1 MRPQVKRIMET
12 FETSRLR
19 ADRIRGEHG
28 SLVRLM
34 FQDERVCATLGGV
47 LTDARCDRALR
58 RNLDHWDQYGFGIWH
73 FFDRQTDAFVGRA
86 GLRHHQTDDGSNIE
100 LSYTVMP
107 EFWDHGYATEMS
119 ARILEIGF
127 GELRLQEVICF
138 TWVTNLPSR
147 CVMEKLGFVFER
159 EGIHAEL
166 PHVFYRMTAGQFR
179 RSCDVASD
187 TPG

>member
-1 MRPQVKRIMET
+1 MET
-12 FETSRLR
+12 FETSRLH
-19 ADRIRGEHG
+19 ADRIREEHC
-28 SLVRLM
+28 SLVRRM

-86 GLRHHQTDDGSNIE
+86 GLRHHQTDNGSSIE

-107 EFWDHGYATEMS
+107 EFWNYGYATEMS
-119 ARILEIGF
+119 ARILEVGF
-127 GELRLQEVICF
+127 GELRLEEVICF
-138 TWVTNLPSR
+138 TWVSNLPSR
-147 CVMEKLGFVFER
+147 RVMEKLGFGFDR
-159 EGIHAEL
+159 EGMHAEL
-166 PHVFYRMTAGQFR
+166 PHVFYLMTAGQFR
-179 RSCDVASD
+179 HRSQVVPD

>member
-1 MRPQVKRIMET
+1 MET

-19 ADRIRGEHG
+19 ADRIREEHR
-28 SLVRLM
+28 SLVRRM

-58 RNLDHWDQYGFGIWH
+58 RNLDHWERHGFGIWH

-86 GLRHHQTDDGSNIE
+86 GLRHHQTDSGRNIE

-107 EFWDHGYATEMS
+107 EFWNQGLATEMS

-127 GELRLQEVICF
+127 GELQLADVICF

-147 CVMEKLGFVFER
+147 RVMEKLRFVFER
-159 EGIHAEL
+159 EGVHAEL
-166 PHVFYRMTAGQFR
+166 PHVFYRMTVGQFR
-179 RSCDVASD
+179 HSLAVAPD
-187 TPG
+187 TPD